1 MGTVPYFSVNAQ
13 QKKTQSYR
21 DDLESLGYAILNMLV
36 GDHKLWFELQSP
48 YSKDF
53 IDAKL
58 KFINSDDPIH
68 PFSDDPRL
76 LHIRTYLKSVRSLDF
91 GKIPDYASLSNELSK
106 INQPIIEAVAKL
118 KTDVSRKLSESL

>member
-36 GDHKLWFELQSP
+36 GDQNLWFELQSP

-53 IDAKL
+53 IDAK
-58 KFINSDDPIH
+58 KEFINSNSVDP
-68 PFSDDPRL
+68 
-76 LHIRTYLKSVRSLDF
+76 
-91 GKIPDYASLSNELSK
+91 
-106 INQPIIEAVAKL
+106 
-118 KTDVSRKLSESL
+118 